1 MYYIYTGEFDSS
13 NSTDSMLRTLIDR
26 PPIGGRE
33 FLPLSDQSLL
43 GFRLHPGQVGGNR
56 NIPALTI

>member
-1 MYYIYTGEFDSS
+1 
-13 NSTDSMLRTLIDR
+13 MLRTLIDR

-43 GFRLHPGQVGGNR
+43 GFRLHPGPVSERERAG
-56 NIPALTI
+56 